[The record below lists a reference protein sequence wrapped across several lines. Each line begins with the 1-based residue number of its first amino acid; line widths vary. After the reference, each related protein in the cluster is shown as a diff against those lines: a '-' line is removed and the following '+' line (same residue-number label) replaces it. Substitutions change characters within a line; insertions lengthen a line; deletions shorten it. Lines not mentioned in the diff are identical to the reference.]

1 LKQIAPNNKYLLL
14 NSHRKNI
21 GPSILEGFKF
31 ANIEAQLK
39 ITTKQKHNISKICNV
54 GLNSEDQET

>member
-21 GPSILEGFKF
+21 GPSILEGFNKF

-39 ITTKQKHNISKICNV
+39 ITTKQKHNISKI
-54 GLNSEDQET
+54 